1 MIDKLKELENL
12 ENKYKEIG
20 RINSEIESIIANIK
34 NEAGISREK
43 ELLKENERLAEDLKA
58 FHEKMKVREE
68 EIGRLKNSNAV
79 LIEELKE
86 AKKVRRNG
94 EIDKFQNILAEKM
107 NVELES
113 GVTRRLSNYAEEMKR
128 KVKMLERNLSHE
140 FSDEADSLR
149 DELKKINEKIGNFL
163 EKSNRKTFENKVFLQ
178 EESSVFHNKIKEE
191 TALKEGEFLFER
203 EKKRFVF
210 EKLIGLKGF
219 NFLGIISIFLG
230 VFLVF
235 RTQFAKILANN
246 YVKSSASYLLGM
258 FFLFAGEKFYQKNKK
273 HFAVGLI
280 GGGIGILYLTTLL
293 STLYLKLYPMTAG
306 LFISVILTGLV
317 VILSLRYD
325 SQIIGVLSLIG
336 GYLPYGAYIWVNRSN
351 VQIYYV
357 LAYSLILQG
366 IVLGVSWKKDW
377 IYSKIFGFVT
387 GVVNMTGLIYY
398 LNHSIHDKITAFF
411 YIIIFTTAYSFIF
424 LNSHKKENRQ
434 SNIIDYIFLSLN
446 LIIKFSLIYSL
457 FDKTTPSWLKAVLV
471 GTVGII
477 YGFFGDRLK
486 DNKVAKIFYIVA
498 LGSFILIIPLIVP
511 EKFVVI
517 AWGAE
522 TALLY
527 FFYRKYKNKE
537 MRYGTIAIY
546 LVSLVSNLIVR
557 EEKYLLV
564 YIQDLMIISF
574 SFIFYFLIKQKNY
587 KTEVRILNG
596 VFKYLI
602 FAYSIFFINKVV
614 SDAVTSFE
622 AINYGKDV
630 LFGILLSLFTLRLIT
645 YKIKKLQDS
654 FSLKFLVII
663 EIIYLLFINM
673 FNCVKYIFGS
683 GEWVEEN
690 LYSRYPPINF
700 QIYLILLVFVNIYLF
715 MVAKN
720 DIHLCFFREKEKK
733 PLWILGESM
742 YFLFVA
748 NIILRIYEQ
757 SNMLFLGAGLA
768 LDIVGLLLCGYLVWK
783 GFRVP
788 NRNVRR
794 IGLGIGIFFVA
805 KSFLWDFLR
814 FDNSYKLIAYFSMG
828 AILIGTSYIYQTA
841 LKKLEQEVKES
852 LRDKDFGKGEKNEEN
867 K

>member
-34 NEAGISREK
+34 NEVGISREK
-43 ELLKENERLAEDLKA
+43 ELLEENERLAKDLKA

-128 KVKMLERNLSHE
+128 KVKMLERNLFHE

-149 DELKKINEKIGNFL
+149 DELKKINGKIGAFL
-163 EKSNRKTFENKVFLQ
+163 EKSNKKTFENKMFLQ

-191 TALKEGEFLFER
+191 TALKEVEFLFER

-336 GYLPYGAYIWVNRSN
+336 GYLPYGAYIWVNKSN

-411 YIIIFTTAYSFIF
+411 YIVIFTTAYSFIF

-434 SNIIDYIFLSLN
+434 SNIIDYVFLSLN

-471 GTVGII
+471 GIVGII
-477 YGFFGDRLK
+477 YGFFGDKLK

-511 EKFVVI
+511 EKFVVV

-527 FFYRKYKNKE
+527 FFYRKYKNRE
-537 MRYGTIAIY
+537 MRYGTIVIY

-574 SFIFYFLIKQKNY
+574 SFVLYFLIKQKSY
-587 KTEVRILNG
+587 KTGVRILNG
-596 VFKYLI
+596 IFKYLI
-602 FAYSIFFINKVV
+602 FTYSIFFINKVV
-614 SDAVTSFE
+614 FDVVTSFKM
-622 AINYGKDV
+622 INYGEDI
-630 LFGILLSLFTLRLIT
+630 FLSLLVSLFVLRTVT
-645 YKIKKLQDS
+645 YKAKKLQDS
-654 FSLKFLVII
+654 FSLKFLIII

-673 FNCVKYIFGS
+673 INLILYFFGWSSDILKERVAISYIFPFF
-683 GEWVEEN
+683 
-690 LYSRYPPINF
+690 LPI
-700 QIYLILLVFVNIYLF
+700 LINIYLF
-715 MVAKN
+715 IVAKN
-720 DIHLCFFREKEKK
+720 DIHLCFFKKNEKK
-733 PLWILGESM
+733 PLWILGESI
-742 YFLFVA
+742 YFLCVA
-748 NIILRIYEQ
+748 NIILRIYEH
-757 SNMLFLGAGLA
+757 SGVLILGAGLA

-852 LRDKDFGKGEKNEEN
+852 LSDTDFGKGEKNEEN

>member
-34 NEAGISREK
+34 NEAEISREK
-43 ELLKENERLAEDLKA
+43 ELLEENERLAKHLKI

-68 EIGRLKNSNAV
+68 EIRRLKNSNAV

-128 KVKMLERNLSHE
+128 KVKMLERNLSCE

-149 DELKKINEKIGNFL
+149 DELKKIDGKIGDFL

-235 RTQFAKILANN
+235 RTQFAKILSNN

-336 GYLPYGAYIWVNRSN
+336 GYLPYGAYIWVNKSN

-387 GVVNMTGLIYY
+387 GVVNMTGLVYY

-411 YIIIFTTAYSFIF
+411 YIVIFTTAYSFIF

-434 SNIIDYIFLSLN
+434 SNVIDYIFLSLN

-511 EKFVVI
+511 EEFVVI

-574 SFIFYFLIKQKNY
+574 SFVLYFLIKQKSY

-596 VFKYLI
+596 IFKYLI
-602 FAYSIFFINKVV
+602 FTYSIFFINKVV
-614 SDAVTSFE
+614 FNIVTSFE

-630 LFGILLSLFTLRLIT
+630 LFGVLFSLFILRTVT
-645 YKIKKLQDS
+645 YKIKRLQDS

-673 FNCVKYIFGS
+673 
-683 GEWVEEN
+683 
-690 LYSRYPPINF
+690 INF
-700 QIYLILLVFVNIYLF
+700 ILYISGWSWNIQEEKIPISYPLSLILLIFVNFYLF
-715 MVAKN
+715 IVAKN
-720 DIHLCFFREKEKK
+720 DIHLCFFKKNEKK
-733 PLWILGESM
+733 PLWILGESI
-742 YFLFVA
+742 YFLCVA

-841 LKKLEQEVKES
+841 LKKLEKEVRDS
-852 LRDKDFGKGEKNEEN
+852 LSDTDFGKGEKNEEN